1 MNLLIFDNQDIT
13 REGLKSIAGRSKI
26 YSSIQEVNNVKHF
39 ITYLQE
45 HPRSAVILDYT
56 LIELS
61 ADELLVIKQRFPE
74 SKFIL
79 FSDNLS
85 PDFIRRMLF
94 SNEFFSIVMK
104 DSSLQEIEEGI
115 NSSKDNRRYVCNKVN
130 SWLNKKESVTRMD
143 ISPLTT
149 TEKEILKSMS
159 LGKSTKEI
167 ASERFLSVYTV
178 MTHRKNIFRKLGVN
192 NASEAQAWTSIGH
205 YQCDGILYL
214 KTSK

>member
-1 MNLLIFDNQDIT
+1 MDLLIFDNQDIT
-13 REGLKSIAGRSKI
+13 REGLKSVAGRSEI

-39 ITYLQE
+39 IAYLQE
-45 HPRSAVILDYT
+45 HPQSTVILDYT

-94 SNEFFSIVMK
+94 SNELFSIVMK

-115 NSSKDNRRYVCNKVN
+115 KSGKDHRQYVCNKVD
-130 SWLNKKESVTRMD
+130 SWLNKKESAIRMD

-192 NASEAQAWTSIGH
+192 NASEAIRHGLRS
-205 YQCDGILYL
+205 GIINVMEYYI
-214 KTSK
+214 